1 MSELF
6 TYKVDLRAVSPAA
19 EQYLA
24 EADPDAMIGREMTV
38 TIELDGMGTGLL
50 GGVGAGHREITGVI
64 SDIEHVGGV
73 AENRLYR
80 FTLRPWLWL
89 ATQTSDFKPFQKKTV
104 IEILD
109 EVLADYPFSVEKR
122 LDTSV
127 YPKLAWEVQH
137 GETDA

>member
-1 MSELF
+1 MSALNNLKNLAVGRNRTVSVSSAAIPDLLGQPQLEFVKLSGHEGLSELF

-64 SDIEHVGGV
+64 SDI
-73 AENRLYR
+73 
-80 FTLRPWLWL
+80 
-89 ATQTSDFKPFQKKTV
+89 
-104 IEILD
+104 
-109 EVLADYPFSVEKR
+109 
-122 LDTSV
+122 
-127 YPKLAWEVQH
+127 
-137 GETDA
+137 